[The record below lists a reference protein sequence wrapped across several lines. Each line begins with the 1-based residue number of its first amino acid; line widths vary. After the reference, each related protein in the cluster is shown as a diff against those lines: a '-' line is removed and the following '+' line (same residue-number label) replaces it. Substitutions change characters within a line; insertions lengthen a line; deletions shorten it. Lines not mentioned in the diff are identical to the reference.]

1 MTFGATS
8 LQAGNSIAAEFYLP
22 NEHFL
27 GLAKYAAGAEVV
39 SRISLGGMG
48 EVVIDPQ
55 RRTYTSFVPDWQVF
69 CRAKAS
75 AFQVQPGQGAYAAG
89 HAPSRDVAELLWIAA
104 FHLSDGRLAMGSS
117 KYDVIRLLHWPNFS
131 RLPSTVAAMQL
142 CALLARRPSALH
154 LARKLLNV
162 SEADAYSFYSAALAS
177 GAVELVSR
185 APAQN
190 DSDGGPP
197 LPPMPEPIA
206 GHAARKNEQSLLRN
220 LWNKI
225 SRL

>member
-8 LQAGNSIAAEFYLP
+8 LQAGHSNVAEFYLP

-55 RRTYTSFVPDWQVF
+55 RRIYTSFVPDWQVF

-75 AFQVQPGQGAYAAG
+75 AFQVQPGQGASAAG
-89 HAPSRDVAELLWIAA
+89 HAPPRDVAELLWIAA

-131 RLPSTVAAMQL
+131 RLPSTVAAMEQ
-142 CALLARRPSALH
+142 ALTSLPVGQITGIVETVEGLHIVRVDDKKPRQFRPFEQVKA
-154 LARKLLNV
+154 
-162 SEADAYSFYSAALAS
+162 E
-177 GAVELVSR
+177 
-185 APAQN
+185 
-190 DSDGGPP
+190 
-197 LPPMPEPIA
+197 I
-206 GHAARKNEQSLLRN
+206 QSLVFQQKTEDQYQ
-220 LWNKI
+220 LWMADLKNKAYI
-225 SRL
+225 EIKF